1 MDKHLVF
8 IRSIVC
14 IACFFTLLWGCEKQ
28 EEPPQKSREITKKI
42 IIAEPAAQK
51 SQPPEKMAV
60 EKPDPIEET
69 AAATP
74 ESGPQPP
81 KQPVDATP
89 KNVVATMPPNSQ
101 TVEKPD
107 GARSVSTKTAKMPTP
122 ETPPQIPKQN
132 PDTAPKT
139 IVASVSPE
147 RPKIE
152 TPEISD
158 LYNPEGKLDPFEP
171 LFRKEPESIP
181 MRKKKS
187 KRRTPLTPLEKID
200 LSQLKLSAV
209 ILAPSG
215 NRALV
220 QETSGKGY
228 IVKKGT
234 YIGIYS
240 GKIVEI
246 LEDQVIV
253 EEEVEDIYGKV
264 SIVKKS
270 LKLQKPPGE

>member
-42 IIAEPAAQK
+42 IIAEPAAPK

-60 EKPDPIEET
+60 EKPAPIEET
-69 AAATP
+69 PTATP
-74 ESGPQPP
+74 ESGPQPS

-89 KNVVATMPPNSQ
+89 KNVVAPMPPTPQ

-107 GARSVSTKTAKMPTP
+107 AAKSISTKTAKMPTP
-122 ETPPQIPKQN
+122 ETPPQVPKQHT
-132 PDTAPKT
+132 DTAPKT
-139 IVASVSPE
+139 IVASVSPT

-187 KRRTPLTPLEKID
+187 KRRTPLTPLEKMD

-246 LEDQVIV
+246 LEDQIIV